1 MTKNNSTLSFHQV
14 DRSTNNSIQIQEFK
28 PAKYAPDTTNKRP
41 ALASSPPSK
50 RPVNFNR
57 NKRPRLESSKQLEE
71 MKKAGNDNMAFSKS
85 QTRKNLL
92 PYIID
97 EKTKEKR
104 YLKDDDTYGLPYN
117 IKNMDDLLKVTPW
130 NKDFRRS

>member
-1 MTKNNSTLSFHQV
+1 
-14 DRSTNNSIQIQEFK
+14 
-28 PAKYAPDTTNKRP
+28 
-41 ALASSPPSK
+41 
-50 RPVNFNR
+50 VNFNR
-57 NKRPRLESSKQLEE
+57 NKRPRLESSKQLVE